1 MRNMPYAFDNTAMV
15 LIEQLSECLVR
26 KPLLA
31 TSISA
36 DHVCEWANVRKWSFF
51 GWQAKLRG
59 RTVKI
64 SRQSLSQGNYY
75 LKYQH
80 TRSGFILFTTLP
92 LIFVSRV
99 ENKNFVDFFLL
110 SGPAFK
116 ISFLI
121 SLPVN
126 STKCSVIKI
135 KKWNSKSAF
144 SRWLCFF
151 STEII
156 GGQIWT

>member
-36 DHVCEWANVRKWSFF
+36 NHVCEWAYVRKWSFF

-64 SRQSLSQGNYY
+64 SRQSLSRKLLPEIPAYQKWVY
-75 LKYQH
+75 LIH
-80 TRSGFILFTTLP
+80 NPPI
-92 LIFVSRV
+92 
-99 ENKNFVDFFLL
+99 NFRIARWQQKFCWLFFLL